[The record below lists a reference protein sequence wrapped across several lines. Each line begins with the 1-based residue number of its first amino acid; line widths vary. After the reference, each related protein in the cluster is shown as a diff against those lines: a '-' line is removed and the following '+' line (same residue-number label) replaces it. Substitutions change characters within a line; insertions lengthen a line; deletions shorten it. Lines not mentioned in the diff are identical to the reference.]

1 MNLWFTLNYSFDET
15 KGLQYFVPKTR
26 GFTYYQERVMSKN
39 LKQALDILK
48 VLLFLIVALSLTLWL
63 SYTLG
68 TWLQ

>member
-1 MNLWFTLNYSFDET
+1 
-15 KGLQYFVPKTR
+15 
-26 GFTYYQERVMSKN
+26 MSKN
-39 LKQALDILK
+39 LRQALDVLK